1 MAKIHFSIA
10 MSLCQSIR
18 ILQWVPTSI
27 KDWFVL
33 RCCNHCIWLTLIGNM
48 QAAERFTAFCR
59 DYREILFFPPEEVP
73 IRFAPFQT
81 WWNPVELCVCEF
93 GGGDITELK
102 APFAKSPPPSPL
114 PSLSSSSS
122 CTTWWGYK
130 VQRWVL
136 EEGTQCQIFA
146 NPDKTLA
153 PKVPRQHRRENF
165 SPSFPF
171 PDAFHSP
178 KCPCL

>member
-1 MAKIHFSIA
+1 MQWLVCSSVLQLLYLIDSNWKYASSRKVY
-10 MSLCQSIR
+10 C
-18 ILQWVPTSI
+18 ILQRLS
-27 KDWFVL
+27 
-33 RCCNHCIWLTLIGNM
+33 RNLI
-48 QAAERFTAFCR
+48 
-59 DYREILFFPPEEVP
+59 FFLQNRSQLDLPHFRPGGT
-73 IRFAPFQT
+73 Q
-81 WWNPVELCVCEF
+81 WNCVCECVCV

-122 CTTWWGYK
+122 CTWWGYK

>member
-1 MAKIHFSIA
+1 MPINQNITVGPHFNQRLVCSSVLQPLYLIDSNWKYA
-10 MSLCQSIR
+10 SSRKVYC
-18 ILQWVPTSI
+18 ILQRLS
-27 KDWFVL
+27 
-33 RCCNHCIWLTLIGNM
+33 RNLI
-48 QAAERFTAFCR
+48 
-59 DYREILFFPPEEVP
+59 FPSRRGPNQICP
-73 IRFAPFQT
+73 ISDL
-81 WWNPVELCVCEF
+81 VEPSGIVCVSVCVW
-93 GGGDITELK
+93 GGDITELK

-122 CTTWWGYK
+122 CTWWGYK